1 MRGLIITE
9 NGEFV
14 ETEIINLEDMQKA
27 VKGNFELIIITASGM
42 EIYCNKEGKFLEKIN
57 PIATGIIE
65 TLLGFGLANKIYGN
79 LLFWRNSGIS
89 DEDIQEVNNWFN
101 SYFMNCIKEAKNW
114 EATAPQFS
122 FSIWFILY

>member
-42 EIYCNKEGKFLEKIN
+42 EIYCNKEEKFLEKIN

-101 SYFMNCIKEAKNW
+101 SYFMNCIKEAKN
-114 EATAPQFS
+114 
-122 FSIWFILY
+122 